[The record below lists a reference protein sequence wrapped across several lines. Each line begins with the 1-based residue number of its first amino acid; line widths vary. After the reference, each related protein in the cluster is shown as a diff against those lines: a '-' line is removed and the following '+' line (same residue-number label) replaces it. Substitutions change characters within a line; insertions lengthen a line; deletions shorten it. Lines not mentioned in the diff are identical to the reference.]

1 MARITSRKAA
11 EYLRNLENL
20 SDHTD
25 DICKMAV
32 YEGAKVV
39 ADAINQSI
47 DGITVH
53 SLPAKSKYYYLREED
68 RAQGK
73 RLDGV
78 TKEQA
83 EGLKKGLGIAVM
95 EYKGKAWNTKI
106 GFDGYNSVK
115 TEKYPNGQPNAL
127 IARSVESGSL
137 EYRNKTPFIE
147 PAVEKIKKTAEDKM
161 AVTVQQQIAALT
173 KE

>member
-1 MARITSRKAA
+1 MARITSRKAT
-11 EYLRNLENL
+11 EYLRHLENL

-39 ADAINQSI
+39 ADAIHQSI
-47 DGITVH
+47 DEITVH
-53 SLPAKSKYYYLREED
+53 SLPEWKKYYYLSD
-68 RAQGK
+68 KARASGEM
-73 RLDGV
+73 LDGV

-83 EGLKKGLGIAVM
+83 QGLKDGLGVAVM
-95 EYKGKAWNTKI
+95 EYKGKEWNTKI
-106 GFDGYNSVK
+106 GFDGYNSIK

-137 EYRNKTPFIE
+137 VRNKTPFIA

>member
-1 MARITSRKAA
+1 MARITSKKAA

-39 ADAINQSI
+39 ADAISQSI

-53 SLPAKSKYYYLREED
+53 SLPEGKKYYYLSD
-68 RAQGK
+68 KARASGEM
-73 RLDGV
+73 LDGV

-83 EGLKKGLGIAVM
+83 QGLKDGLGVAVM

-106 GFDGYNSVK
+106 GFDGYNSIK

-137 EYRNKTPFIE
+137 GYRNKTPFIA
-147 PAVEKIKKTAEDKM
+147 PAVEKVKKTAEDKM

>member
-1 MARITSRKAA
+1 M
-11 EYLRNLENL
+11 
-20 SDHTD
+20 
-25 DICKMAV
+25 
-32 YEGAKVV
+32 
-39 ADAINQSI
+39 
-47 DGITVH
+47 
-53 SLPAKSKYYYLREED
+53 
-68 RAQGK
+68 
-73 RLDGV
+73 LDGV

-83 EGLKKGLGIAVM
+83 QGLKGGLGVAVM

-137 EYRNKTPFIE
+137 VRNKTPFIA